1 LQLQP
6 VKTNSLQPVLLPL
19 PPFAMQQVKVLSFIA
34 GKVIFVFVLQLQS
47 VFQDFAI
54 LCQLAH
60 R

>member
-6 VKTNSLQPVLLPL
+6 VKTNSLQPVLPPL
-19 PPFAMQQVKVLSFIA
+19 PPFAMQQVKVHSFIA
-34 GKVIFVFVLQLQS
+34 DKVIFVFVLQLQS

-54 LCQLAH
+54 LYQLAH